1 MNFWVKIQIPFAWFE
16 KIWWL
21 RQESWFRIGESICTR
36 VTIPPVTLCFSSASG
51 LKARFNQNYCNISDL
66 FDHCVSK
73 HSLTNNG
80 SSFISA
86 VLVLCVLQVNLVP
99 DLVEL
104 SLVAVQG
111 LCTNCWV
118 TQSIICQFLCY
129 LQFCVCVFVWE
140 CTYEWS
146 CLLFL
151 ISFRHLFDTMKKFCN
166 FFFFFLR
173 GDCSVNYISFY
184 PTIKPIK
191 QVKYEFRIACCVLLW
206 FAIGWLIEV
215 RTKIYGRFVTLKVS
229 CLDKLNYLIP

>member
-1 MNFWVKIQIPFAWFE
+1 MQIPFAWFWRMMIE
-16 KIWWL
+16 T
-21 RQESWFRIGESICTR
+21 RAEGSWFRIGGSFCTG
-36 VTIPPVTLCFSSASG
+36 VTIPSVTLCLSSASG

-73 HSLTNNG
+73 RSLTNNG

-129 LQFCVCVFVWE
+129 LQFCVRVCARVCVWVELFCFWE
-140 CTYEWS
+140 VS
-146 CLLFL
+146 DICL
-151 ISFRHLFDTMKKFCN
+151 I
-166 FFFFFLR
+166 
-173 GDCSVNYISFY
+173 
-184 PTIKPIK
+184 
-191 QVKYEFRIACCVLLW
+191 LW
-206 FAIGWLIEV
+206 EIL
-215 RTKIYGRFVTLKVS
+215 
-229 CLDKLNYLIP
+229 